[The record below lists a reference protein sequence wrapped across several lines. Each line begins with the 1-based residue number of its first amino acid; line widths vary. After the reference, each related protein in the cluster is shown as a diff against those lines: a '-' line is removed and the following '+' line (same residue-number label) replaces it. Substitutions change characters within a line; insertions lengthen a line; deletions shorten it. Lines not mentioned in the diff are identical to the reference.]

1 MEPILRV
8 IAVRELSFKYFYSE
22 FWYFLYF
29 DVVGLLILTYDFDF
43 DSFCIYR
50 MYKNFYNIQFF
61 RIHRIVLMIYDI
73 LLHLNFN

>member
-29 DVVGLLILTYDFDF
+29 DVVGLLNFMILILIVSLFIECIKIFITFN
-43 DSFCIYR
+43 SFVYIE
-50 MYKNFYNIQFF
+50 
-61 RIHRIVLMIYDI
+61 
-73 LLHLNFN
+73 